1 MRVSRWPQRRVTVVF
16 GLLLLLA
23 SSLAAAQDQS
33 QSPAKPASPAVQPV
47 FPTVFPEVQV
57 GPPSPAAPR
66 TDAVPPAPAAQ
77 PTGAKPS
84 ESGAA
89 KADAAPPDSA
99 LRIGTGDLL
108 ETNVY
113 NVPDVNTKARVGSNG
128 DIYLPLVDYVH
139 VAGLTLEEAAAVIEK
154 RYAAGGFIKDPH
166 VTLLVDEYESQG
178 VSVLGEITRPGVY
191 PVLGG
196 QRLLDL
202 ISTAGGYTDK
212 AGHSITITHRASP
225 DNPITVPFSRNSTD
239 SDNNVDVFPGDM
251 VLVHRA
257 DVVYVVGDVGRPSG
271 FLMDTPNLT
280 VLKAVALAGGTNA
293 TAKMDGA
300 KLIRHGPSG
309 ITETPVALKK
319 ILQAKAQ
326 DIPMQADD
334 ILFVPSS
341 GRKILTGRSLDM
353 ATQLATAATIIAIH

>member
-1 MRVSRWPQRRVTVVF
+1 MF
-16 GLLLLLA
+16 GLLLLA
-23 SSLAAAQDQS
+23 GSLAGAQDQS
-33 QSPAKPASPAVQPV
+33 QSPARPASPAAQPV

-57 GPPSPAAPR
+57 APPSAGTPKS
-66 TDAVPPAPAAQ
+66 DAVPPSRVAQ
-77 PTGAKPS
+77 QTGGKLP
-84 ESGAA
+84 ESGVP
-89 KADAAPPDSA
+89 KTDATQLDSA

-178 VSVLGEITRPGVY
+178 ASVLGEITRPGVY

-196 QRLLDL
+196 QRLFDL

-212 AGHSITITHRASP
+212 AGHSITITHRGSP
-225 DNPITVPFSRNSTD
+225 DNPVTVPFSRNSTD

-257 DVVYVVGDVGRPSG
+257 DIVYVVGDVARPSG
-271 FLMDTPNLT
+271 FLMDAPNLT
-280 VLKAVALAGGTNA
+280 VLKAVALAGGTNP
-293 TAKMDGA
+293 TAKMNGA
-300 KLIRHGPSG
+300 KIIRHGSNG
-309 ITETPVALKK
+309 VTETPVELKK

-341 GRKILTGRSLDM
+341 GRKVFTGKSVDM
-353 ATQLATAATIIAIH
+353 AAQLATAATIIAIH